1 MSSLSVVVPQNQ
13 YDGSSISPVLS
24 TPGSAGHGNYTASAQ
39 PQSQG
44 GGVSR
49 TQSLRMQATATSPI
63 DYNSNLGRSASMRTP
78 GEMIY
83 SRMSPPPPPH
93 PFSLATPPRGHQSNL
108 PGMYGD
114 DDIEEQRQ
122 SDLRRHQSMTE
133 YGSSSRVQQR
143 LERSQALLSLEQRE
157 DLRRQMGTSPAADSK
172 SGTRRHSR
180 HPSEMGGDDTPGLGR
195 SVWTPG
201 ATGEQWPSAGT
212 AGAQQL
218 QDALDALSL
227 RDPQPHD
234 EPSWVTNLVGMP
246 GQPSPQPT
254 GGRQLWDDR
263 SYAAAYGGLAAQNM
277 QPPLSLYQ
285 QQQAYGQQLKLGVP
299 GAGGIPQMPVLPMQY
314 NYLPYAQ
321 YQQPAAPQLS
331 EQDLDVIELARS
343 KGLNPATFDCH
354 PPYARFFVIKSYTED
369 DVQKSL
375 KHEIWS
381 STVLGNKRLD
391 AAYRES
397 HERGPIYLFFSV
409 NGSRHFCGV
418 AEMISPVDETATSNV
433 WAQDKWKGLFNVR
446 WRMVRDVPTS
456 ALRHLRLT
464 NTQDQKPITQS
475 RDSTELPY
483 DVGCA
488 VLQIF
493 LDHQHKSKTSLLQ
506 DFAYYERLS
515 QTRDATPGAAS
526 PAHTAPHTP
535 HQHAHVGMHPT
546 PPPFMHGGR
555 I

>member
-1 MSSLSVVVPQNQ
+1 M
-13 YDGSSISPVLS
+13 
-24 TPGSAGHGNYTASAQ
+24 
-39 PQSQG
+39 
-44 GGVSR
+44 
-49 TQSLRMQATATSPI
+49 
-63 DYNSNLGRSASMRTP
+63 
-78 GEMIY
+78 
-83 SRMSPPPPPH
+83 
-93 PFSLATPPRGHQSNL
+93 
-108 PGMYGD
+108 
-114 DDIEEQRQ
+114 
-122 SDLRRHQSMTE
+122 
-133 YGSSSRVQQR
+133 
-143 LERSQALLSLEQRE
+143 
-157 DLRRQMGTSPAADSK
+157 
-172 SGTRRHSR
+172 
-180 HPSEMGGDDTPGLGR
+180 
-195 SVWTPG
+195 
-201 ATGEQWPSAGT
+201 
-212 AGAQQL
+212 
-218 QDALDALSL
+218 
-227 RDPQPHD
+227 
-234 EPSWVTNLVGMP
+234 
-246 GQPSPQPT
+246 
-254 GGRQLWDDR
+254 
-263 SYAAAYGGLAAQNM
+263 
-277 QPPLSLYQ
+277 
-285 QQQAYGQQLKLGVP
+285 
-299 GAGGIPQMPVLPMQY
+299 
-314 NYLPYAQ
+314 
-321 YQQPAAPQLS
+321 
-331 EQDLDVIELARS
+331 
-343 KGLNPATFDCH
+343 
-354 PPYARFFVIKSYTED
+354 
-369 DVQKSL
+369 QKSL